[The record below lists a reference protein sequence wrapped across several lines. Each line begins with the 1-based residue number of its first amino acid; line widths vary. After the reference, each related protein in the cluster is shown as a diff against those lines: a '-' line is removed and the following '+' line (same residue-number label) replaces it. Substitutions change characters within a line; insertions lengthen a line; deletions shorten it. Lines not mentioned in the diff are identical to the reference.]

1 MRKTSLTAHAREL
14 LERARREASGRSS
27 DTLVGGHEQVLRQ
40 TVVALLAGQT
50 LGEHEGPGEA
60 TLQVLRGR
68 VRLSAPTAT
77 WEGWEGDLLI
87 VPTERHSVTAI
98 EDAAFL
104 LTVAKA
110 LRSPGP

>member
-14 LERARREASGRSS
+14 LARATREASGRSS

-40 TVVALLAGQT
+40 TVIALLAGQT
-50 LGEHEGPGEA
+50 MGEHEGPGEA

-68 VRLSAPTAT
+68 VRLSAGPTD

-87 VPTERHSVTAI
+87 VPTERHSVTAV
-98 EDAAFL
+98 EDAAIL
-104 LTVAKA
+104 LTVAKT
-110 LRSPGP
+110 